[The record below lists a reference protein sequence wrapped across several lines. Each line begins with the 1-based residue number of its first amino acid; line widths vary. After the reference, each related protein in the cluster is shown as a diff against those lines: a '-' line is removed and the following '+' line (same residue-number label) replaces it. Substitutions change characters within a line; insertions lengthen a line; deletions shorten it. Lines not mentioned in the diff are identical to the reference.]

1 MISGMKALVARLAVG
16 ALMIFAGSHAMAAGA
31 LAIDTLQG
39 EKYGFSFNH
48 PSMDQAEQ
56 RSIREC
62 GGGDCS
68 IVLRFAAECGAYAA
82 DQAKGSNAYG
92 WGTGT
97 TSANTQARAM
107 SECRAKGGSSCKV
120 RAWGCDAIKTAATPQ
135 GAPQFDQAHAQ
146 PAPQNNTLSSNNN
159 NNNNSN
165 IGSSRPAAGFPMM
178 GEWLVDYVSPTGY
191 TANGTLRVSQNLG
204 NGSFQGVLVLGFV
217 NGGESKR
224 VQQDAAI
231 TVRGTT
237 VTINGSNPVYLAGNG
252 RYNADT
258 FTVTIG
264 SQNLLRGENA
274 DAKGVGGAVVIS
286 RK

>member
-1 MISGMKALVARLAVG
+1 MISGMKALAARLAVG
-16 ALMIFAGSHAMAAGA
+16 ALMVFAGSHAMAAGS

-48 PSMDQAEQ
+48 PSSELADQ
-56 RSIREC
+56 RSTREC
-62 GGGDCS
+62 GPDCS
-68 IVLRFAAECGAYAA
+68 IVLRFAGECGAYAA

-97 TSANTQARAM
+97 TSSNTQARAM

-120 RAWGCDAIKTAATPQ
+120 RAWGCDAIKASASSQ
-135 GAPQFDQAHAQ
+135 GTPQFDQAHPQA
-146 PAPQNNTLSSNNN
+146 APQNNSNNN
-159 NNNNSN
+159 N
-165 IGSSRPAAGFPMM
+165 SRPAAGGFPML

-191 TANGTLRVSQNLG
+191 TANGTLRVSQSLG

-237 VTINGSNPVYLAGNG
+237 VTINGSNPVYLAGAG
-252 RYNADT
+252 RYNADNYT
-258 FTVTIG
+258 LTIG
-264 SQNLLRGENA
+264 SQNLLRGENS

>member
-1 MISGMKALVARLAVG
+1 MISGVKALVARLAVG
-16 ALMIFAGSHAMAAGA
+16 ALMVFAGSHAMAAGA

-56 RSIREC
+56 RAIREC

-68 IVLRFAAECGAYAA
+68 IVLRFAGQCGAYAA

-107 SECRAKGGSSCKV
+107 SECRDKGGSSCKV
-120 RAWGCDAIKTAATPQ
+120 RAWGCDAIKSSASSQETP
-135 GAPQFDQAHAQ
+135 PVDQARPQA
-146 PAPQNNTLSSNNN
+146 APQNNSSSN
-159 NNNNSN
+159 SN
-165 IGSSRPAAGFPMM
+165 RPAAGGFPMM

-191 TANGTLRVSQNLG
+191 TANGTLRVTQSLG
-204 NGSFQGVLVLGFV
+204 NGSFQGMLVLAFV

-231 TVRGTT
+231 TVRGDT
-237 VTINGSNPVYLAGNG
+237 VTVNGSNPVYLAGTG
-252 RYNADT
+252 RYNADNYT
-258 FTVTIG
+258 LTIG
-264 SQNLLRGENA
+264 SQNLLRGGNS

>member
-1 MISGMKALVARLAVG
+1 MISGMKALVARFAVG
-16 ALMIFAGSHAMAAGA
+16 VLFVLAGSHAMAAGS

-48 PSMDQAEQ
+48 PSSELADQ
-56 RSIREC
+56 RSTREC
-62 GGGDCS
+62 GPDCS
-68 IVLRFAAECGAYAA
+68 IVLRFAGECGAYAA

-97 TSANTQARAM
+97 TSSNTQARAM

-120 RAWGCDAIKTAATPQ
+120 RAWGCDAIKASASTQ
-135 GAPQFDQAHAQ
+135 GTPQFDQAR
-146 PAPQNNTLSSNNN
+146 PQALPQG
-159 NNNNSN
+159 NNNSKPTA
-165 IGSSRPAAGFPMM
+165 GGFPMM

-204 NGSFQGVLVLGFV
+204 NGSFQGTLVLAFV
-217 NGGESKR
+217 SSGESKR

-237 VTINGSNPVYLAGNG
+237 VIVNASNPVYLAGAG
-252 RYNADT
+252 RYNADNYT
-258 FTVTIG
+258 LTIG
-264 SQNLLRGENA
+264 SQNLLRGENS